1 MTTKSI
7 IFIIVGLII
16 IVGGVFYLRPSSENN
31 APKKADSTTSTQNET
46 VFNGE
51 GKKLVGPVALKEG
64 LVVLKVKNQTG
75 PNNNFGVNV
84 YADENDNGTLESGE
98 GYTGSYISVG
108 YENAEV
114 FDGAIAFKSNGGRY
128 FADIDGGR
136 WQVTFVPAEKLAV
149 PAPAPTSF
157 SGKGIQVT
165 DKFYL
170 PSGEYKF
177 QTTNKSGGNFIIKM
191 IDENGNSTGR
201 LVNQVDDYEG
211 DFTVKNVFDGN
222 YVFAIT
228 GGDWTI
234 EKK

>member
-1 MTTKSI
+1 MTTKNI

-16 IVGGVFYLRPSSENN
+16 IVGGVFYLKSS
-31 APKKADSTTSTQNET
+31 PKNDTPKEVVDTASVQNEI
-46 VFNGE
+46 VFSGE

-64 LVVLKVKNQTG
+64 LVVLKVKNQSG
-75 PNNNFGVNV
+75 PNNAFSVNV
-84 YADENDNGTLESGE
+84 YADENDNATLESGE

-108 YENAEV
+108 YEDAEV
-114 FDGAIAFKSNGGRY
+114 FDGAIVVKSNGGKY

-136 WQVTFVPAEKLAV
+136 WQVTFVPAEKLTAS
-149 PAPAPTSF
+149 APAPVSF
-157 SGKGIQVT
+157 SGNGIQVT

-170 PSGEYKF
+170 PAGEYKF
-177 QTTNKSGGNFIIKM
+177 QTTNKGGGNFTIRM
-191 IDENGNSTGR
+191 IDGNGNSTGR
-201 LVNQVDDYEG
+201 LVNQIDDYEG